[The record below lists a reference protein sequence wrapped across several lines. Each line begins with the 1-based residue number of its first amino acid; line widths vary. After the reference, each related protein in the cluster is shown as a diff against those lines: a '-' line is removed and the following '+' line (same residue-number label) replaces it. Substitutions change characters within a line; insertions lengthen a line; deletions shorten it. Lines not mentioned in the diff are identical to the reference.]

1 MDENAAV
8 VAVTFA
14 VVTIASLLSAATGK
28 VGKASAGSEG
38 SEGAVQAGRILAL
51 PRPRQSNALGRY
63 GSAASAGV
71 YARPG
76 SSGLSCQTQGIPL
89 RNSPSKQQQQHPQI
103 LPLQLQQ
110 PQILQI

>member
-28 VGKASAGSEG
+28 VGKASAG

-89 RNSPSKQQQQHPQI
+89 RNSPSKQQQQ
-103 LPLQLQQ
+103 Q